1 MILEEGGVLLDRE
14 CSEELMDFVREVL
27 QIKIL
32 AVVGTSLSFSL
43 SKLILSQMKKIINKK
58 KI

>member
-14 CSEELMDFVREVL
+14 CSEELIDFVREVL
-27 QIKIL
+27 QIEIL

-43 SKLILSQMKKIINKK
+43 SKLILSQMKKIIHKK

>member
-1 MILEEGGVLLDRE
+1 MILEESGVLLDRE

-27 QIKIL
+27 QIEIL
-32 AVVGTSLSFSL
+32 AVIGTSLSFSL
-43 SKLILSQMKKIINKK
+43 SKLILSQMKKIIHKK

>member
-1 MILEEGGVLLDRE
+1 MILEESGVLLDRE

-27 QIKIL
+27 QIEIL

-43 SKLILSQMKKIINKK
+43 SKLILSQMKKIIHKK